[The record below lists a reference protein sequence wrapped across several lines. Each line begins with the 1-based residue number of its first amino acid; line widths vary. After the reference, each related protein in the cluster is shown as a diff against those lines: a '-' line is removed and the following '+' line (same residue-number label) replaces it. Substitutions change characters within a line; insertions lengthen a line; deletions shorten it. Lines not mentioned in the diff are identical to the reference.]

1 MNILEIKSLNKQYGQ
16 LKALD
21 NVDLDVARGSVFGL
35 LGPNG
40 AGKTTLLRIINSI
53 LVKDSGSVKINGED
67 VSLTI
72 LDICLKREVFMVRCK
87 LRNR

>member
-21 NVDLDVARGSVFGL
+21 NVDLDVVRGSVFGL

-40 AGKTTLLRIINSI
+40 AG
-53 LVKDSGSVKINGED
+53 
-67 VSLTI
+67 
-72 LDICLKREVFMVRCK
+72 
-87 LRNR
+87 